1 MLLLGVDEDDD
12 EDEELGDKKPF
23 DAAVRKLVVL
33 RNGFNGRLSRET
45 LPGLSTPAKVDGKKE
60 VFVVC

>member
-1 MLLLGVDEDDD
+1 MLGVDEDDD